1 MPADERISVYIVD
14 DQSIVR
20 GALRCLLTQSGSI
33 AIVGD
38 SGSAREAL
46 KDLKTRRPDVILL
59 DITMPG
65 LSGLDAIPLIKK
77 VAPKANI
84 LMLSVHEG
92 ASRVEQAMSMG
103 ADGYLSKDSEPS
115 ELVLAV
121 NSVRKGNPYLSPR
134 IARNFLPGQRNGR
147 AGAAA
152 TSIDSLTPRE
162 RQVFQMLAIGKSNK
176 EVAQELHISLGTAKK
191 HRENLRKKLQC
202 GTSSDLVRLA
212 IREGLLEV

>member
-1 MPADERISVYIVD
+1 MPADERIAVYIVD

-33 AIVGD
+33 SIVGD

-46 KDLKTRRPDVILL
+46 KDLKTVRPDVILL

-65 LSGLDAIPLIKK
+65 LSGLDAIPLLKK
-77 VAPKANI
+77 AVPRASI

-121 NSVRKGNPYLSPR
+121 TSVRKGHPYLSPR

-147 AGAAA
+147 PDSAP
-152 TSIDSLTPRE
+152 TTIDSLTPRE

-176 EVAQELHISLGTAKK
+176 EVAQELLISIGTAKK
-191 HRENLRKKLQC
+191 HRENLRRKLQC
-202 GTSSDLVRLA
+202 ATSSDLVRLA